1 MARRYVDRKS
11 ALRSLAKGF
20 DRLQRVKPH
29 AYRVNYAANCANPVT
44 ILRDGVTSL
53 KKERSRVYGP
63 DTEYPVMTELEVP
76 CRKCEPCLRRRAAH
90 WRMRANSEWQAASR
104 TWFGTLTL
112 RPEIQF
118 RVTAEARLYWAKA
131 LQPEDRDFDAFPP
144 ERQFAERHAIISKE
158 ITRFV
163 KRIRESSGAE
173 LRLLCIAEE
182 HKSGMPHYHMLIHE
196 VSPAKSISKA
206 QLEAG
211 WKWGFSHWR
220 LVKDGRAISYVTKY
234 LSKSMMA
241 RVRASIEYGQRPDV
255 IDPKGR
261 ENPDLSKHRRLF

>member
-1 MARRYVDRKS
+1 MARRYIERKS

-20 DRLQRVKPH
+20 DRIERPTPSTFKVD
-29 AYRVNYAANCANPVT
+29 YAGNCQNPVT
-44 ILRDGVTSL
+44 IFRDGVSL
-53 KKERSRVYGP
+53 HKTTRSRVYGTA
-63 DTEYPVMTELEVP
+63 TERPVMTELEVP
-76 CRKCEPCLRRRAAH
+76 CRKCDNCLRRRAAH

-112 RPEIQF
+112 RPDIHF
-118 RVTAEARLYWAKA
+118 RVTAECRLRWAKA
-131 LQPEDRDFDAFPP
+131 LEPEDRDFDTFPP
-144 ERQFAERHAIISKE
+144 ERQFAERHSVISKE

-182 HKSGMPHYHMLIHE
+182 HKSGLPHYHMLIHE
-196 VSPAKSISKA
+196 ANPQTSISKA

-220 LVKDGRAISYVTKY
+220 LVKDARAASYATKY
-234 LSKSMMA
+234 LSKSSMA
-241 RVRASIEYGQRPDV
+241 RVRASLDYGNRPVV

-261 ENPDLSKHRRLF
+261 EENGPLKRRTF